1 MARDYYD
8 ILGVERNSS
17 AEEIKKAYRKIAM
30 KYHPDRNPGNKDAEE
45 KFKEAAEAYA
55 VLTDPQKKQ
64 VYDQYGHEGLK
75 GGGFG
80 GSGFSGFGF
89 DLSDALRTFM
99 EGFGGFSGF
108 DDFFGM
114 GTGRRSRST
123 SQSGSDLKIRLAL
136 TLEEI
141 NTGITKKIKIKRM
154 DICSTCD
161 GSGTK
166 PGTSRVTCPV
176 CHGSGEVREVSRS
189 LFGQMIN
196 VRPCQNCQGEGTV
209 AEQRCSS
216 CGGEGRVRAEKEIPI
231 QVPAGVST
239 GNYLTL
245 QGEGNAGIRK
255 GPRGD
260 LIVILEEK
268 SHEFFVRHNDDIVVN
283 LHISSAEAVLG
294 TELEIPTLNGRVR
307 LVIPSGTQ
315 PGKMLR
321 LKNKGISHLHRSG
334 RGDQIV
340 RIQVDIPPNPGSHE
354 KKLYQ
359 EILDLEQKH
368 RYRNVRFSKIE

>member
-8 ILGVERNSS
+8 ILGIDRNAS

-45 KFKEAAEAYA
+45 KFKEAAEAYS

-75 GGGFG
+75 GSGFG
-80 GSGFSGFGF
+80 GGGFSGFGF

-99 EGFGGFSGF
+99 EGFGGFGGF

-123 SQSGSDLKIRLAL
+123 SRSGSDLKIRLAL

-154 DICSTCD
+154 DICPTCD

-196 VRPCQNCQGEGTV
+196 VRPCQNCHGEGTV
-209 AEQRCSS
+209 AEQRCSN
-216 CGGEGRVRAEKEIPI
+216 CGGEGRVRGEKEIPI

-245 QGEGNAGIRK
+245 RGEGSAGIRK

-268 SHEFFVRHNDDIVVN
+268 PHEFFVRHNDDVVVN

-321 LKNKGISHLHRSG
+321 LKNKGIPHLHHSG
-334 RGDQIV
+334 HGDQIV
-340 RIQVDIPPNPGSHE
+340 RIQVDIPPNPSSHE

>member
-8 ILGVERNSS
+8 ILGVDRNAS
-17 AEEIKKAYRKIAM
+17 ADELKKAYRQIAM
-30 KYHPDRNPGNKDAEE
+30 KYHPDRNPGNKEAEE
-45 KFKEAAEAYA
+45 KFKEAAEAYS
-55 VLTDPQKKQ
+55 VLTDPPKKQ
-64 VYDQYGHEGLK
+64 IYDQYGHEGLK
-75 GGGFG
+75 GGG
-80 GSGFSGFGF
+80 GFSGFGF

-99 EGFGGFSGF
+99 EGFGGFGGF

-123 SQSGSDLKIRLAL
+123 SRAGSDLKIKLNL
-136 TLEEI
+136 NLEEI

-154 DICSTCD
+154 DSCHTCG
-161 GSGTK
+161 GSGAK
-166 PGTSRVTCPV
+166 SGTSRVTCPV
-176 CHGSGEVREVSRS
+176 CRGSGEIREVSRS

-196 VRPCQNCQGEGTV
+196 VRPCQNCLGEGSV
-209 AEQRCSS
+209 AEQRCPN
-216 CGGEGRVRAEKEIPI
+216 CGGEGRIRGEKEIPI

-245 QGEGNAGIRK
+245 RGEWNAGIHK

-268 SHEFFVRHNDDIVVN
+268 PHEFFIRHNDDVVVN

-321 LKNKGISHLHRSG
+321 LKAKGIPHLHHSG

-340 RIQVDIPPNPGSHE
+340 RIQVDIPANPGSQE

-359 EILDLEQKH
+359 ELLDLEQKH
-368 RYRNVRFSKIE
+368 RARNVRFSKIE